1 MFLSSAHASLPH
13 GKGYAPLD
21 PGVIQICEISTKC
34 IHLYYMIATEQKI
47 YACLTPLHFKYIFL
61 IFGTAKYD
69 FDASSVKFQPNVY
82 NMMTL

>member
-1 MFLSSAHASLPH
+1 MITENLFA
-13 GKGYAPLD
+13 LD
-21 PGVIQICEISTKC
+21 TTHC
-34 IHLYYMIATEQKI
+34 IMDML
-47 YACLTPLHFKYIFL
+47 L